1 MDAFFQCRRKMFRH
15 HGATFVIY
23 ERYQSPLPDRTEI
36 VSFLRSPSCW
46 LQPCCS
52 SISSGMPGTRSQ
64 LCIPAYFSR
73 RGFYLA
79 RDSFLVQYQI
89 RLDEAQITDLLS
101 SEYFLICLYSK
112 AGKKGVLIE
121 VSLMLKGI
129 NLGKC
134 LRKQASYLLMLKEQP

>member
-1 MDAFFQCRRKMFRH
+1 
-15 HGATFVIY
+15 
-23 ERYQSPLPDRTEI
+23 
-36 VSFLRSPSCW
+36 
-46 LQPCCS
+46 
-52 SISSGMPGTRSQ
+52 MPGTRSQ